1 MEYSFNT
8 RSIPHVFLD
17 MIREFNQKRGTLKD
31 PKGFMSGSAD
41 RQTFIKYLECLCSLL
56 ENILLCEQRVI
67 RINSPAYLVGD
78 INGNLED
85 LLAMERLLWQS
96 FPIISANYVF
106 LGNFVDFGKWGL
118 ESCIY
123 LFALKIIAPN
133 KFMLLRGNHEVR
145 QIQIKCT
152 FQKECLQKYGHKLGQ
167 KVWELINGVF
177 DKLPLS
183 VIIDESIFCSHSGI
197 PKSGLK
203 LSDIQSIASDL
214 KNPEKDSAIAW
225 EVRIHLFNCYFFHQ
239 NKYLMI
245 ICLTAIKQRAGK

>member
-1 MEYSFNT
+1 ME
-8 RSIPHVFLD
+8 
-17 MIREFNQKRGTLKD
+17 K
-31 PKGFMSGSAD
+31 
-41 RQTFIKYLECLCSLL
+41 
-56 ENILLCEQRVI
+56 
-67 RINSPAYLVGD
+67 
-78 INGNLED
+78 
-85 LLAMERLLWQS
+85 LLWQS

-133 KFMLLRGNHEVR
+133 KLMLLRGNHEVR

-152 FQKECLQKYGHKLGQ
+152 FQKECLHKYGDKLGQ
-167 KVWELINGVF
+167 KVWELINAVF

-197 PKSGLK
+197 PKSSFK
-203 LSDIQSIASDL
+203 VSDIQSIASDL

-225 EVRIHLFNCYFFHQ
+225 EVSIHSFITFFYQ
-239 NKYLMI
+239 NKDLMT
-245 ICLTAIKQRAGK
+245 ICLTAIKQRTGK